1 MPVDGDPLRND
12 ATDDE
17 PEGTQQLKPTTSYG
31 LGIAV
36 ALGSVLLLLF
46 GVGAL
51 GVIGSG
57 GEADKVYLAVPAVL
71 VLGSLVARLRVP
83 AMSLALLATALTQV
97 LAPIVAFA
105 LRLEGTEDASL
116 VDVLGLTAM
125 FSGLFL
131 VSAWFFR
138 RSAQAHAGTSTYRV
152 T

>member
-1 MPVDGDPLRND
+1 M
-12 ATDDE
+12 
-17 PEGTQQLKPTTSYG
+17 KPTTSYR

-57 GEADKVYLAVPAVL
+57 GEADMVFLAVPAVL
-71 VLGSLVARLRVP
+71 VLSSLVARLRVP
-83 AMSLALLATALTQV
+83 EMSLALLATALTQV

-105 LRLEGTEDASL
+105 FGLEGTDGASL

-125 FSGLFL
+125 FAGLFL

-138 RSAQAHAGTSTYRV
+138 RAAQGPAGTGRYRA

>member
-1 MPVDGDPLRND
+1 M
-12 ATDDE
+12 
-17 PEGTQQLKPTTSYG
+17 KPPTSYR

-57 GEADKVYLAVPAVL
+57 GEADRVFLAVPAVL

-83 AMSLALLATALTQV
+83 EMSVALLATALTQV

-105 LRLEGTEDASL
+105 FGLEGTEGASL
-116 VDVLGLTAM
+116 IDVLGLTAM
-125 FSGLFL
+125 FTGLFL

-138 RSAQAHAGTSTYRV
+138 RAAQAPASTRSGPRARV
-152 T
+152 SG